1 MAKAQTNNV
10 PQKQAIAYNSAV
22 ADHAIFS
29 LPISLFLQN
38 SNAGILLTDALHRF
52 IWCNNVFLRDA
63 DTDASAIIGQPFNDV
78 MSHMATLMLHP
89 QEFIARM
96 EELRKKKKPFQGL
109 ELILTDNRIYEVSYI
124 PLLDKRRFNGS
135 IWQIVDISRQKMMKS
150 NLEKARHQAEEARGA
165 QKEFLA
171 SMSHEIRT
179 PLNVI
184 IGMTHLLGETDLRG
198 EQQDYIN
205 ILKHSSG
212 ILLGLISDILDISR
226 IEAGELQ
233 VNQREF
239 NLTNLIQSLRHT
251 FELKMGQ
258 RPIKISA
265 VIDTELQ
272 NLLVGDDM
280 LLNQILMNLLGNAEK
295 FTREGEIAIKVTLE
309 SWQDDK
315 LWIQFK
321 VCDTGIGIRK
331 DKLELIFRNYKQA
344 EQEIREK
351 YGGTGLGLAIS
362 KQLVEL
368 QGGTIQV
375 IDVPG
380 FSTCF
385 SFNLPFINTKKTA
398 TQMSGAGSQSRKA
411 NFSGAKVLVIED
423 NPMNLR
429 YIISLLEKYNI
440 HHQLA
445 TNGPDA
451 LYFLDSRQYDLVLLD
466 IRIPGLNGLELAVQI
481 RGDEEK
487 PNVAT
492 PLVATTALAM
502 ESTFTQARQ
511 AGITDILTKPYTPD
525 QLLQVLNKYLNDD
538 ETEIMMEETTNI
550 DGFEFHEELDVKYLN
565 TLYENNISYAA
576 DLFEIFL
583 KTVKDEM
590 IKIQR
595 LVTNRDWEQLKFQ
608 VHKLKPNFAMV
619 GLTWISSNM
628 QQLEN
633 TLNTNTIPP
642 PEDVDALFRNISLDL
657 EKFYPIIGKEYE
669 RMKELENRNAD
680 SN

>member
-1 MAKAQTNNV
+1 MAKARIKGTRNH
-10 PQKQAIAYNSAV
+10 PIARSLSA
-22 ADHAIFS
+22 DNPAIFS
-29 LPISLFLQN
+29 LPVSVLLQN
-38 SNAGILLTDALHRF
+38 SNAGVLLTDGNHRV
-52 IWCNNVFLRDA
+52 IWVNHIFEQNAGA
-63 DTDASAIIGQPFNDV
+63 DVRLIFGMSYSSIITFFSRMVQ
-78 MSHMATLMLHP
+78 HA
-89 QEFIARM
+89 QEFALKMR
-96 EELRKKKKPFQGL
+96 ELRQKKKPFFGW
-109 ELILTDNRIYEVSYI
+109 EIILRDGRIYEVSYN
-124 PLLDKRRFNGS
+124 PLIENGQFMGS
-135 IWQIVDISRQKMMKS
+135 VWQIVDVSRHKMPRSQME
-150 NLEKARHQAEEARGA
+150 LARRQAEEARGA

-184 IGMTHLLGETDLRG
+184 VGMAHLLEETNLDTKQR
-198 EQQDYIN
+198 DYIN

-212 ILLGLISDILDISR
+212 ILMGLISDILDLSK

-239 NLTNLIQSLRHT
+239 NLTELVQSLRHT
-251 FELKMGQ
+251 FELKMGN
-258 RPIKISA
+258 RPVVISA
-265 VIDTELQ
+265 SIDPQLQ
-272 NLLVGDDM
+272 TRLVGDDM

-295 FTREGEIAIKVTLE
+295 FTREGRIAINVKLD
-309 SWQDDK
+309 SWQEDK
-315 LWIQFK
+315 RWVTFQ
-321 VCDTGIGIRK
+321 VCDTGIGIQK
-331 DKLELIFRNYKQA
+331 DKLELIFQNYKQA
-344 EQEIREK
+344 EQEIREI

-368 QGGTIQV
+368 QGGSIKV
-375 IDVPG
+375 EEADG

-385 SFNLPFINTKKTA
+385 SFTLPFIDTRKPFVSNTRPGYMK
-398 TQMSGAGSQSRKA
+398 RLP
-411 NFSGAKVLVIED
+411 NFSTAKVLVIED

-440 HHQLA
+440 QHQLA

-451 LYFLDSRQYDLVLLD
+451 LYFLDSRLYDLILLD
-466 IRIPGLNGLELAVQI
+466 IRIPGLNGLELACKI
-481 RGDEEK
+481 RQDETK

-538 ETEIMMEETTNI
+538 ETELIMEESTNI
-550 DGFEFHEELDVKYLN
+550 SGFEFHHELDVKYLN

-583 KTVKDEM
+583 KTIREEVVK
-590 IKIQR
+590 IRK
-595 LVTNRDWEQLKFQ
+595 LVENRDWEHLKFQ

-619 GLTWISSNM
+619 GLTWITSNM

-633 TLNTNTIPP
+633 TLNSNKRIPP
-642 PEDVDALFRNISLDL
+642 EEVDAVFADISKDL
-657 EKFYPIIGKEYE
+657 EKFYPIIEQEYE
-669 RMKELENRNAD
+669 RMKE
-680 SN
+680 SS

>member
-1 MAKAQTNNV
+1 MAKSRIKSTQFH
-10 PQKQAIAYNSAV
+10 PIANNSAV
-22 ADHAIFS
+22 EDHAIFS
-29 LPISLFLQN
+29 LPISTFLQN

-52 IWCNNVFLRDA
+52 IWCNQVFLRDA
-63 DTDASAIIGQPFNDV
+63 DIEPAAIIGKPFTEV
-78 MSHMATLMLHP
+78 MHHMGQLMLQP
-89 QEFIARM
+89 EEFLVRM
-96 EELRKKKKPFQGL
+96 EDLRKKKKPFQGL
-109 ELILTDNRIYEVSYI
+109 ELILTDNRIYEISYI
-124 PLLDKRRFNGS
+124 PLLDNRRFNGS
-135 IWQIVDISRQKMMKS
+135 IWQIVDISRQKLMKS
-150 NLEKARHQAEEARGA
+150 RLEKARHQAEEAQDA

-239 NLTNLIQSLRHT
+239 NLAELVQSLRHT
-251 FELKMGQ
+251 FELKMGP
-258 RPIKISA
+258 RPVKISA
-265 VIDTELQ
+265 TIDNELQ
-272 NLLVGDDM
+272 HLLVGDDM

-295 FTREGEIAIKVTLE
+295 FTREGEISIKVTLE

-315 LWIQFK
+315 LWIQFR
-321 VCDTGIGIRK
+321 VCDTGIGIPK
-331 DKLELIFRNYKQA
+331 DRLELIFQNYKQA

-362 KQLVEL
+362 KQLVEI

-375 IDVPG
+375 IEVPG
-380 FSTCF
+380 FVTCF
-385 SFNLPFINTKKTA
+385 SFNLPFIKTRKPA
-398 TQMSGAGSQSRKA
+398 SIIAGASRQSKKA
-411 NFSGAKVLVIED
+411 NFSGARVLVIED

-429 YIISLLEKYNI
+429 YIISLLEKYNVN
-440 HHQLA
+440 HQLA

-451 LYFLDSRQYDLVLLD
+451 LYFLDSRQYDLILLD
-466 IRIPGLNGLELAVQI
+466 IRIPGLNGLELAVKI
-481 RGDEEK
+481 REDEDK

-538 ETEIMMEETTNI
+538 ETEIIMEETANTY
-550 DGFEFHEELDVKYLN
+550 GFEFHEELDVKYLN

-583 KTVKDEM
+583 KTVKEEM
-590 IKIQR
+590 VKIKK
-595 LVTNRDWEQLKFQ
+595 LVVNRDWELLKFQ

-619 GLTWISSNM
+619 GLTWISNNM

-633 TLNTNTIPP
+633 TLNANTIPP
-642 PEDVDALFRNISLDL
+642 PEDVDALFSNITLDL
-657 EKFYPIIGKEYE
+657 EKFYPIIEKEYE
-669 RMKELENRNAD
+669 RMKELEARNAGA
-680 SN
+680 N

>member
-1 MAKAQTNNV
+1 MARARIKGTRKHPTARSL
-10 PQKQAIAYNSAV
+10 SA
-22 ADHAIFS
+22 DNLAIFS
-29 LPISLFLQN
+29 LPISVLLQN
-38 SNAGILLTDALHRF
+38 SNAGVLVTDGNHRV
-52 IWCNNVFLRDA
+52 IWVNPVFEQNA
-63 DTDASAIIGQPFNDV
+63 GPEAMHIFGMSYTAIIRYF
-78 MSHMATLMLHP
+78 S
-89 QEFIARM
+89 RM
-96 EELRKKKKPFQGL
+96 VEHVEDFEQKMRDLRLKKKPYFGW
-109 ELILTDNRIYEVSYI
+109 EIILRDGRIYEVSYN
-124 PLLDKRRFNGS
+124 PLIEKRRFMGS
-135 IWQIVDISRQKMMKS
+135 VWQIVDVSRHKMPRS
-150 NLEKARHQAEEARGA
+150 QLDLARRQAEEARGA

-184 IGMTHLLGETDLRG
+184 VGMTHLLEETNLDPTQR
-198 EQQDYIN
+198 DYIN

-212 ILLGLISDILDISR
+212 ILMGLISDILDLSK

-239 NLTNLIQSLRHT
+239 NLTELVQSLRHT
-251 FELKMGQ
+251 FELKIGQ
-258 RPIKISA
+258 RPVSISA
-265 VIDTELQ
+265 VIDPQLKTW
-272 NLLVGDDM
+272 LVGDDM

-295 FTREGEIAIKVTLE
+295 FTREGEIAINVKLD
-309 SWQDDK
+309 SWQEDK
-315 LWIQFK
+315 CWVTFQ
-321 VCDTGIGIRK
+321 VCDTGIGIQK
-331 DKLELIFRNYKQA
+331 DKLELIFQNYKQA
-344 EQEIREK
+344 EQEIREN

-368 QGGTIQV
+368 QGGSIV
-375 IDVPG
+375 VEEADG

-385 SFNLPFINTKKTA
+385 SFTLPFIDTRKPFVSNA
-398 TQMSGAGSQSRKA
+398 RSGHMKRQP
-411 NFSGAKVLVIED
+411 NFSAAKVLVIED

-440 HHQLA
+440 QHQLA

-451 LYFLDSRQYDLVLLD
+451 RYFLDSRLYDLILLD

-481 RGDEEK
+481 RQDEAK

-538 ETEIMMEETTNI
+538 ETELIMEEPTNI
-550 DGFEFHEELDVKYLN
+550 SGFEFHNELDVKYLN

-583 KTVKDEM
+583 KTILDEVVK
-590 IKIQR
+590 IKK
-595 LVTNRDWEQLKFQ
+595 LVEDRDWEQLKFQ

-619 GLTWISSNM
+619 GLTWITSKM

-633 TLNTNTIPP
+633 TLNSNAATP
-642 PEDVDALFRNISLDL
+642 PEEVEAVFAGISRDLD
-657 EKFYPIIGKEYE
+657 KFYPIIEQEYE
-669 RMKELENRNAD
+669 RMKHMQ
-680 SN
+680 

>member
-1 MAKAQTNNV
+1 MNAMTKARTKGTRKE
-10 PQKQAIAYNSAV
+10 PIARHTLADSSAV
-22 ADHAIFS
+22 FS
-29 LPISLFLQN
+29 LPLGALLQN
-38 SNAGILLTDALHRF
+38 SNAGLLVTDAYHNVVWTNDVFLENAGLNAGFFPGRSFAEIVAHFSTLVTDPSTFIAKMDELRNSSKSYFGWEVLLTD
-52 IWCNNVFLRDA
+52 
-63 DTDASAIIGQPFNDV
+63 G
-78 MSHMATLMLHP
+78 
-89 QEFIARM
+89 
-96 EELRKKKKPFQGL
+96 
-109 ELILTDNRIYEVSYI
+109 RIYETNYT
-124 PLLDKRRFNGS
+124 PLLTNGEFTGS
-135 IWQIVDISRQKMMKS
+135 LWQILDISSRNQHRY
-150 NLEKARHQAEEARGA
+150 NLERARQQAEDAKDA

-184 IGMTHLLGETDLRG
+184 IGMTHLLEETALDHK
-198 EQQDYIN
+198 QQDYIN

-239 NLTNLIQSLRHT
+239 NLAELVQSLRHT
-251 FELKMGQ
+251 FELKMNK
-258 RPIKISA
+258 RPIRISA
-265 VIDTELQ
+265 TIDPALQ
-272 NLLVGDDM
+272 NRLVGDDV

-295 FTREGEIAIKVTLE
+295 FTREGEITVKVKAE

-315 LWIQFK
+315 VWVRFL

-331 DKLELIFRNYKQA
+331 DKLELIFQSYKQA
-344 EQEIREK
+344 GQEIREK

-368 QGGTIQV
+368 QGGQISV
-375 IDVPG
+375 DEMPG
-380 FSTCF
+380 YSTCF
-385 SFNLPFINTKKTA
+385 SFNLPFIDTRKPVTANTA
-398 TQMSGAGSQSRKA
+398 AGIKHRQP
-411 NFSGAKVLVIED
+411 NFTGSKVLVIED

-429 YIISLLEKYNI
+429 YIISLLDKY
-440 HHQLA
+440 HVQHQLA
-445 TNGPDA
+445 TNAPDA
-451 LYFLDSRQYDLVLLD
+451 RYFLDSRQYDLVLLD
-466 IRIPGLNGLELAVQI
+466 IRIPGLDGFELAARI
-481 RGDEEK
+481 REDEDK

-511 AGITDILTKPYTPD
+511 AGVTDILTKPYTPD

-538 ETEIMMEETTNI
+538 ETEFIMEETN
-550 DGFEFHEELDVKYLN
+550 DYSGFEFHKELDVKYLN

-583 KTVKDEM
+583 KTIREEVEK
-590 IKIQR
+590 IKV
-595 LVTNRDWEQLKFQ
+595 LVNAHEWDQLKFQ

-619 GLTWISSNM
+619 GLTWITNRM

-633 TLNTNTIPP
+633 TLNTNSMPTPAEI
-642 PEDVDALFRNISLDL
+642 DDLFAGISADLD
-657 EKFYPIIGKEYE
+657 KFYPIIADEYK
-669 RMKELENRNAD
+669 RMQDILNEN
-680 SN
+680 

>member
-1 MAKAQTNNV
+1 MAKSRIKITQIH
-10 PQKQAIAYNSAV
+10 PIASNSAV
-22 ADHAIFS
+22 EDHAIFS
-29 LPISLFLQN
+29 LPISTFLQN

-52 IWCNNVFLRDA
+52 IWCNQVFLRDA
-63 DTDASAIIGQPFNDV
+63 DIESAAIIGKPFTEV
-78 MSHMATLMLHP
+78 MHHMGQLMQHP
-89 QEFIARM
+89 GEFVTKM
-96 EELRKKKKPFQGL
+96 EDLRKKKQPFQGL

-124 PLLDKRRFNGS
+124 PLLENHRFNGS

-150 NLEKARHQAEEARGA
+150 NLEKARHQAEEAQGA

-239 NLTNLIQSLRHT
+239 NLTELVQSLRHT

-265 VIDTELQ
+265 TIDNELQ
-272 NLLVGDDM
+272 HLLVGDDM

-295 FTREGEIAIKVTLE
+295 FTREGEISIKVTLE

-315 LWIQFK
+315 LWVQFR
-321 VCDTGIGIRK
+321 VCDTGIGIPK
-331 DKLELIFRNYKQA
+331 DRLELIFRNYKQA

-362 KQLVEL
+362 KQLVEI
-368 QGGTIQV
+368 QGGKIEV

-385 SFNLPFINTKKTA
+385 SFNLPFIKTRKPA
-398 TQMSGAGSQSRKA
+398 SVMAGASSQSKKA
-411 NFSGAKVLVIED
+411 NFSGARVLVIED

-429 YIISLLEKYNI
+429 YIISLLEKYNVN
-440 HHQLA
+440 HQLA

-451 LYFLDSRQYDLVLLD
+451 LYFLDSRQYDLILLD
-466 IRIPGLNGLELAVQI
+466 IRIPGLNGLELAVKI
-481 RGDEEK
+481 REDEDK

-511 AGITDILTKPYTPD
+511 AGVTDILTKPYTPD

-538 ETEIMMEETTNI
+538 ETEIIMEETTNTY
-550 DGFEFHEELDVKYLN
+550 GFEFHEELDVKYLN

-583 KTVKDEM
+583 KTVKEEM
-590 IKIQR
+590 VKIKK
-595 LVTNRDWEQLKFQ
+595 LVVNRDWELLKFQ

-619 GLTWISSNM
+619 GLTWISNNM

-642 PEDVDALFRNISLDL
+642 PEDVDALFSNISMDL
-657 EKFYPIIGKEYE
+657 EKFYPIIEKEYE
-669 RMKELENRNAD
+669 RMKELESGHSNA
-680 SN
+680 N

>member
-1 MAKAQTNNV
+1 MAKARIKGTRKH
-10 PQKQAIAYNSAV
+10 PTARSLSA
-22 ADHAIFS
+22 DNLAIFS
-29 LPISLFLQN
+29 LPISVLLQN
-38 SNAGILLTDALHRF
+38 SNAGVLVTDGNHRV
-52 IWCNNVFLRDA
+52 IWVNSVFEQNA
-63 DTDASAIIGQPFNDV
+63 GQEAMHIFGMSYTAIIRYF
-78 MSHMATLMLHP
+78 S
-89 QEFIARM
+89 RM
-96 EELRKKKKPFQGL
+96 VEHVEDFEQKMRDLRLKKKPYFGW
-109 ELILTDNRIYEVSYI
+109 EIILRDGRIYEVSYN
-124 PLLDKRRFNGS
+124 PLIEKRRFMGS
-135 IWQIVDISRQKMMKS
+135 VWQIVDVSRHKMPRS
-150 NLEKARHQAEEARGA
+150 QLDLARRQAEEARGA

-184 IGMTHLLGETDLRG
+184 VGMTHLLEETNLDPKQR
-198 EQQDYIN
+198 DYIN

-212 ILLGLISDILDISR
+212 ILMGLISDILDLSK

-239 NLTNLIQSLRHT
+239 NLTELVQSLRHT
-251 FELKMGQ
+251 FELKIGQ
-258 RPIKISA
+258 RPVSISA
-265 VIDTELQ
+265 SIDPQLKTW
-272 NLLVGDDM
+272 LVGDDM

-295 FTREGEIAIKVTLE
+295 FTREGEIAINVQLD
-309 SWQDDK
+309 SWQEDK
-315 LWIQFK
+315 CWVTFQ
-321 VCDTGIGIRK
+321 VCDTGIGIQK
-331 DKLELIFRNYKQA
+331 DKLELIFQNYKQA
-344 EQEIREK
+344 EQEIREN

-368 QGGTIQV
+368 QGGSIV
-375 IDVPG
+375 VEEADG

-385 SFNLPFINTKKTA
+385 SFTLPFIDTRKPFVSNA
-398 TQMSGAGSQSRKA
+398 RSGHMKRQP
-411 NFSGAKVLVIED
+411 NFSVAKVLVIED

-440 HHQLA
+440 QHQLA

-451 LYFLDSRQYDLVLLD
+451 LYFLDSRLYDLILLD
-466 IRIPGLNGLELAVQI
+466 IRIPGLNGLELAVKI
-481 RGDEEK
+481 RQDESK

-538 ETEIMMEETTNI
+538 ETELIMEEPTNI
-550 DGFEFHEELDVKYLN
+550 SGFEFHNELDVKYLN

-583 KTVKDEM
+583 KTILEEVVK
-590 IKIQR
+590 IKK
-595 LVTNRDWEQLKFQ
+595 LVEDRDWEQLKFQ

-619 GLTWISSNM
+619 GLTWITSKM

-633 TLNTNTIPP
+633 TLNTNAATP
-642 PEDVDALFRNISLDL
+642 PEEVEAVFAGISRDLD
-657 EKFYPIIGKEYE
+657 KFYPIIEQEYE
-669 RMKELENRNAD
+669 RMKHMQ
-680 SN
+680 

>member
-1 MAKAQTNNV
+1 MAKAQTNKV
-10 PQKQAIAYNSAV
+10 TQKQTIANNSAV

-29 LPISLFLQN
+29 LPINLFLQN

-63 DTDASAIIGQPFNDV
+63 DTDASAIIGQPFKDV
-78 MSHMATLMLHP
+78 MAHMATLMQHP
-89 QEFIARM
+89 EEFISRM
-96 EELRKKKKPFQGL
+96 EDLRKKKKPCQGL
-109 ELILTDNRIYEVSYI
+109 ELVLTDNRIYEVSYI

-135 IWQIVDISRQKMMKS
+135 IWQIVDVSRQKMMKS
-150 NLEKARHQAEEARGA
+150 NLEKARNQAEEARGA

-184 IGMTHLLGETDLRG
+184 IGMTHLLGETDLRD

-239 NLTNLIQSLRHT
+239 NLTELIQSLRHT

-315 LWIQFK
+315 LWVQFK

-331 DKLELIFRNYKQA
+331 DRLELIFRSYKQA

-385 SFNLPFINTKKTA
+385 SFNLPFINTKKSA
-398 TQMSGAGSQSRKA
+398 TQVAGAGSQSRKA

-466 IRIPGLNGLELAVQI
+466 IRIPGLNGLELAIKI
-481 RGDEEK
+481 REDEDK

-538 ETEIMMEETTNI
+538 ETEIIMEEATNI
-550 DGFEFHEELDVKYLN
+550 DGFEFHDELDVKYLN

-590 IKIQR
+590 IKIKK
-595 LVTNRDWEQLKFQ
+595 LVTDRDWEQLKFQ

-633 TLNTNTIPP
+633 TLNNNTIPP
-642 PEDVDALFRNISLDL
+642 LEDVDTLFRDISLDL
-657 EKFYPIIGKEYE
+657 EKFYPIIEKEYE
-669 RMKELENRNAD
+669 RMKELESGSAN
-680 SN
+680 

>member
-1 MAKAQTNNV
+1 MAKAQTNRD
-10 PQKQAIAYNSAV
+10 QRKQTIANNFAV
-22 ADHAIFS
+22 ADNAIFS
-29 LPISLFLQN
+29 LPINLFLQN

-52 IWCNNVFLRDA
+52 IWCNHVFLRDA
-63 DTDASAIIGQPFNDV
+63 ETDASAIIGQPFKEV

-89 QEFIARM
+89 EEFLATM
-96 EELRKKKKPFQGL
+96 EELRKKKKPYQGL

-184 IGMTHLLGETDLRG
+184 IGMTHLLGETDLRD

-212 ILLGLISDILDISR
+212 ILLGLITDILDISR

-239 NLTNLIQSLRHT
+239 NLAELIQSLRHT

-258 RPIKISA
+258 RPVKISA
-265 VIDTELQ
+265 VIDTEIQ

-295 FTREGEIAIKVTLE
+295 FTREGEIAIKVMLE

-362 KQLVEL
+362 KQLVEI

-375 IDVPG
+375 IEVPG

-385 SFNLPFINTKKTA
+385 SFNLPFIKTKKSA
-398 TQMSGAGSQSRKA
+398 TSMTSGSKSKKA

-429 YIISLLEKYNI
+429 YIISLLDKYNVS
-440 HHQLA
+440 HQLA

-451 LYFLDSRQYDLVLLD
+451 LYFLDSRQYDLILLD
-466 IRIPGLNGLELAVQI
+466 IRIPGLNGLELAVKI
-481 RGDEEK
+481 REDEDK

-538 ETEIMMEETTNI
+538 ETEIIMEEATNM

-583 KTVKDEM
+583 RTVKDEM
-590 IKIQR
+590 VKIQK
-595 LVTNRDWEQLKFQ
+595 LVTDKDWEQLKFQ

-619 GLTWISSNM
+619 GLTWISNNM
-628 QQLEN
+628 QELEN
-633 TLNTNTIPP
+633 TLNTNKIP
-642 PEDVDALFRNISLDL
+642 ENVEVLFKNISLDL
-657 EKFYPIIGKEYE
+657 EKFYPIIEKEYE
-669 RMKELENRNAD
+669 RMKEVETRN
-680 SN
+680 N

>member
-1 MAKAQTNNV
+1 MAKSRIKSTQNHPITDN
-10 PQKQAIAYNSAV
+10 IAV
-22 ADHAIFS
+22 DGTAIFS
-29 LPISLFLQN
+29 LPISTFLQN
-38 SNAGILLTDALHRF
+38 SNAGILLTDPLHRF
-52 IWCNNVFLRDA
+52 IWCNQVFVRDA
-63 DTDASAIIGQPFNDV
+63 NIDQASIIGRPFLEVVTFLSRLMQQPEEFI
-78 MSHMATLMLHP
+78 SHM
-89 QEFIARM
+89 EDIR
-96 EELRKKKKPFQGL
+96 RKKKPYQGL

-124 PLLDKRRFNGS
+124 PLLERGHFNGS
-135 IWQIVDISRQKMMKS
+135 IWQIVDISRQKLMKS
-150 NLEKARHQAEEARGA
+150 KLEKARNQAEEARWA

-212 ILLGLISDILDISR
+212 ILLGLISDILDISK

-239 NLTNLIQSLRHT
+239 NLTELVQSLRHT
-251 FELKMGQ
+251 FELKLGA
-258 RPIKISA
+258 RPVKISA
-265 VIDTELQ
+265 TIDPALQ
-272 NLLVGDDM
+272 HLLVGDDM
-280 LLNQILMNLLGNAEK
+280 LLNQILMNLLSNAEK
-295 FTREGEIAIKVTLE
+295 FTQEGEITIRVTQE
-309 SWQDDK
+309 SWQDDTC
-315 LWIQFK
+315 WVGFK

-331 DKLELIFRNYKQA
+331 DRLELIFRNYKQA

-375 IDVPG
+375 IEMPG
-380 FSTCF
+380 YSTCF
-385 SFNLPFINTKKTA
+385 SFNLPFIRTRKSA
-398 TQMSGAGSQSRKA
+398 IAEPGAGSQSKKA
-411 NFSGAKVLVIED
+411 NFSGASVLVIED

-429 YIISLLEKYNI
+429 YIISLLEKYNVK
-440 HHQLA
+440 HQLA

-466 IRIPGLNGLELAVQI
+466 IRIPGLNGLELAVKI
-481 RGDEEK
+481 REDENK

-538 ETEIMMEETTNI
+538 ETEIIMEEATNEY
-550 DGFEFHEELDVKYLN
+550 GFEFHEELDVKYLN
-565 TLYENNISYAA
+565 TLYENNISYAS

-583 KTVKDEM
+583 RTVNDEM
-590 IKIQR
+590 VKIQK
-595 LVTNRDWEQLKFQ
+595 LVTDRQWEQLKFQ

-619 GLTWISSNM
+619 GLTWISNNM

-633 TLNTNTIPP
+633 TLNANTIPP
-642 PEDVDALFRNISLDL
+642 PEDVDALFSGISRDL
-657 EKFYPIIGKEYE
+657 EKFYPIIEKEYE
-669 RMKELENRNAD
+669 RMKELEAGN
-680 SN
+680 

>member
-1 MAKAQTNNV
+1 MAKSQIKST
-10 PQKQAIAYNSAV
+10 QKHLLANHSTV
-22 ADHAIFS
+22 GGHAIFS
-29 LPISLFLQN
+29 LPISTFLQN
-38 SNAGILLTDALHRF
+38 SNAGILLTDSLHRF
-52 IWCNNVFLRDA
+52 IWCNQVFLRDA
-63 DTDASAIIGQPFNDV
+63 GIDASAIIGKPFTEV
-78 MSHMATLMLHP
+78 MIHMGQLMRHP
-89 QEFIARM
+89 EEFVAKM
-96 EELRKKKKPFQGL
+96 EDIRRKKKPFQGL
-109 ELILTDNRIYEVSYI
+109 ELTLTDNRIYEISYI
-124 PLLDKRRFNGS
+124 PLLEKRRFNGS

-150 NLEKARHQAEEARGA
+150 YLEKARHQAEEARWA

-239 NLTNLIQSLRHT
+239 NLAELVQLLRHT

-258 RPIKISA
+258 RPVEISA
-265 VIDTELQ
+265 EIDDELQ
-272 NLLVGDDM
+272 SLLVGDDM
-280 LLNQILMNLLGNAEK
+280 LLNQILMNLLSNAEK
-295 FTREGEIAIKVTLE
+295 FTREGEITIKVTVE
-309 SWQDDK
+309 SWQEDK
-315 LWIQFK
+315 LWIQFR

-331 DKLELIFRNYKQA
+331 DRLELIFRNYKQA

-385 SFNLPFINTKKTA
+385 SFNLPFIKTRKSA
-398 TQMSGAGSQSRKA
+398 STMVGAGSQSKRA
-411 NFSGAKVLVIED
+411 NFSGARVLVIED

-429 YIISLLEKYNI
+429 YIISLLEKYNVN
-440 HHQLA
+440 HQLA

-466 IRIPGLNGLELAVQI
+466 IRIPGLNGLELAVKI
-481 RGDEEK
+481 REDEDK

-538 ETEIMMEETTNI
+538 ETEIIMEETTNTF
-550 DGFEFHEELDVKYLN
+550 GFEFHEELDVKYLN

-583 KTVKDEM
+583 KTVNEEM
-590 IKIQR
+590 VKIQK
-595 LVTNRDWEQLKFQ
+595 LVVDRDWEQLKFQ

-619 GLTWISSNM
+619 GLTWISNNM

-633 TLNTNTIPP
+633 TLNANTIPA
-642 PEDVDALFRNISLDL
+642 PEGVDALFSGISRDL
-657 EKFYPIIGKEYE
+657 EKFYPIIAKEYE
-669 RMKELENRNAD
+669 RMKELETRNL
-680 SN
+680 N

>member
-1 MAKAQTNNV
+1 MAKARIKGTRKH
-10 PQKQAIAYNSAV
+10 PTARSLSA
-22 ADHAIFS
+22 DNLAIFS
-29 LPISLFLQN
+29 LPISVLLQN
-38 SNAGILLTDALHRF
+38 SNAGVLVTDGNHRV
-52 IWCNNVFLRDA
+52 IWVNSVFEQNA
-63 DTDASAIIGQPFNDV
+63 GPEATHIFGMSYTAIIRYF
-78 MSHMATLMLHP
+78 S
-89 QEFIARM
+89 RM
-96 EELRKKKKPFQGL
+96 VEHVDDFEQKMRDLRLKKKPYFGW
-109 ELILTDNRIYEVSYI
+109 EIILRDGRIYEVSYN
-124 PLLDKRRFNGS
+124 PLIEKRRFMGS
-135 IWQIVDISRQKMMKS
+135 VWQIVDVSRHKMPRS
-150 NLEKARHQAEEARGA
+150 QLDLARRQAEEARGA

-184 IGMTHLLGETDLRG
+184 VGMTHLLEETNLDPKQR
-198 EQQDYIN
+198 DYIN

-212 ILLGLISDILDISR
+212 ILMGLISDILDLSK

-239 NLTNLIQSLRHT
+239 NLTELVQSLRHT
-251 FELKMGQ
+251 FELKIGQ
-258 RPIKISA
+258 RPVSISA
-265 VIDTELQ
+265 SIDPQLKTW
-272 NLLVGDDM
+272 LVGDDM

-295 FTREGEIAIKVTLE
+295 FTREGAIAINVKLD
-309 SWQDDK
+309 SWQEDK
-315 LWIQFK
+315 CWVTFQ
-321 VCDTGIGIRK
+321 VCDTGIGIQK
-331 DKLELIFRNYKQA
+331 DKLELIFQNYKQA
-344 EQEIREK
+344 EQEIREN

-368 QGGTIQV
+368 QGGSIV
-375 IDVPG
+375 VEEADG

-385 SFNLPFINTKKTA
+385 SFTLPFIDTRKPFVSNTR
-398 TQMSGAGSQSRKA
+398 SGHMKRQP
-411 NFSGAKVLVIED
+411 NFSAAKVLVIED

-440 HHQLA
+440 QHQLA

-451 LYFLDSRQYDLVLLD
+451 LYFLDSRLYDLILLD
-466 IRIPGLNGLELAVQI
+466 IRIPGLNGLELAIQI
-481 RGDEEK
+481 RQDEAK

-538 ETEIMMEETTNI
+538 ETELIMEEPTNI
-550 DGFEFHEELDVKYLN
+550 SGFEFHNELDVKYLN

-583 KTVKDEM
+583 KTILEEVVK
-590 IKIQR
+590 IRK
-595 LVTNRDWEQLKFQ
+595 LVEDRDWEQLKFQ

-619 GLTWISSNM
+619 GLTWITSKM

-633 TLNTNTIPP
+633 TLNSNIATP
-642 PEDVDALFRNISLDL
+642 PEEVEAVFAGISRDLD
-657 EKFYPIIGKEYE
+657 KFYPIIEQEYE
-669 RMKELENRNAD
+669 RMKHMQ
-680 SN
+680 